1 MINGMKERH
10 NAFFVTPPPPPSG
23 SKKFISNKIKL
34 LEYEN

>member
-10 NAFFVTPPPPPSG
+10 NAFFVTPPPPSG